1 MLGGLTVEPEH
12 SRTRETWGAA
22 SSHSLWAQFHLLSS
36 LMTWVPSLSGSKS
49 ATHSLSPSAGA
60 ATRGGRR
67 SCPGRGAGP
76 RGGRGAEAAGGG
88 CIWVVP
94 AEVATERLTEPACR
108 PRLASPRMALPVPF
122 AWCCFPPKWVEQGG
136 SSHKVPTESPALSH
150 REQAPMAVGH
160 TEAAQASPAV
170 PSSAGDLTGSQ
181 LHTGLR
187 AGAALRLLP
196 PQRPPQEYCRTLICF
211 WFIYT

>member
-1 MLGGLTVEPEH
+1 MVTGAVLAGELGRVGAEGLRP
-12 SRTRETWGAA
+12 RAGAA
-22 SSHSLWAQFHLLSS
+22 SGCAQHWLGQASGWFPPR
-36 LMTWVPSLSGSKS
+36 WPLSGSQS
-49 ATHSLSPSAGA
+49 
-60 ATRGGRR
+60 
-67 SCPGRGAGP
+67 
-76 RGGRGAEAAGGG
+76 
-88 CIWVVP
+88 
-94 AEVATERLTEPACR
+94 
-108 PRLASPRMALPVPF
+108 LPVGHGSPHPERH
-122 AWCCFPPKWVEQGG
+122 FPCHSPGVAFPLSGLNSGG
-136 SSHKVPTESPALSH
+136 SGHKVPTESPALSH

-170 PSSAGDLTGSQ
+170 PSSAGDLAGSQ